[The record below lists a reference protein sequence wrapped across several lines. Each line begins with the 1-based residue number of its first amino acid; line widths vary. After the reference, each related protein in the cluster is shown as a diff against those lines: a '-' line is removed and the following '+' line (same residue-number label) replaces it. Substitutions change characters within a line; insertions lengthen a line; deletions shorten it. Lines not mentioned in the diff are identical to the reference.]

1 MGKTDGLSRRLD
13 WKVGTENNN
22 NSQTLIKKQWICIL
36 TKVVIKELEIDI
48 LEKIKIARSKN
59 KKVIRVVEKMKKM
72 KVKIL
77 RRDEWQIEKDLVLKK
92 EKVYVLKD
100 KELRVEIIWLH
111 HNILVAEHGN
121 RWKMTELVMRNYW

>member
-77 RRDEWQIEKDLVLKK
+77 KRDEWQIEKDLVLKK

-100 KELRVEIIWLH
+100 KELRVEIIWLY
-111 HNILVAEHGN
+111 HNISAAEHEN
-121 RWKMTELVMRNYW
+121 RWKMTELVMKNYW

>member
-1 MGKTDGLSRRLD
+1 MGKIDGLSRRLD

-59 KKVIRVVEKMKKM
+59 KKVIRVVEKIKKM
-72 KVKIL
+72 NVKIL

-111 HNILVAEHGN
+111 HNISAAEHGN
-121 RWKMTELVMRNYW
+121 RWKMTELVMKNYW